1 MSLISIIHPSRSRSK
16 KSFHTTRNWI
26 QNAGCDTELIVSIDS
41 DDLHLGAY
49 EEYYGGLPNTKL
61 IINPNDCVVQ
71 ATNHAAAASKGDIL
85 IYCSDDF
92 AVPNNWGQSII
103 EMVQYYGPEW
113 LLRVD
118 DGLQKITA
126 DVLTIPIMSRTLY
139 ERLGY
144 FFHPAYRSMW
154 VDCDL
159 FWTAKNLGVLKYA
172 EHLKFPHEHYCN
184 GKAVKDETYS
194 RSERNWDAGKALY
207 EQRKR
212 QNFPL

>member
-1 MSLISIIHPSRSRSK
+1 MISIIHPSRGRSK
-16 KSFHTTRNWI
+16 KSVNNMRDWIRNS
-26 QNAGCDTELIVSIDS
+26 GCETELIVSVDS
-41 DDLHLGAY
+41 DDLHRDAY
-49 EEYYGGLPNTKL
+49 IEFYGDWHDTLVIVNPNT
-61 IINPNDCVVQ
+61 CVVE
-71 ATNHAAAASKGDIL
+71 ATNEAAKHAKGNIL
-85 IYCSDDF
+85 IYASDDF
-92 AVPNNWGQSII
+92 KTPVNWGQSII
-103 EMVQYYGPEW
+103 QISKNYGPEW

-126 DVLTIPIMSRTLY
+126 DVLTIPIMSRALY

-154 VDCDL
+154 VDVDL
-159 FWTAKNLGVLKYA
+159 HWTAKNLGVLKYA

>member
-1 MSLISIIHPSRSRSK
+1 MNS
-16 KSFHTTRNWI
+16 
-26 QNAGCDTELIVSIDS
+26 GCETQLIVSVDS
-41 DDLHLGAY
+41 DDIHKDAY
-49 EEYYGGLPNTKL
+49 LEFYGDWHDTKVIVNPNT
-61 IINPNDCVVQ
+61 CVVE
-71 ATNHAAAASKGDIL
+71 ATNEAAKHAKGNIL
-85 IYCSDDF
+85 IYASDDF
-92 AVPNNWGQSII
+92 KTPVNWGQSII
-103 EMVQYYGPEW
+103 ELSKNYGPEW

-118 DGLQKITA
+118 DCLQKITA
-126 DVLTIPIMSRTLY
+126 DVLTIPIMSRALY

-144 FFHPAYRSMW
+144 FFHPAYRSMF
-154 VDCDL
+154 VDQDL